1 MQMSVS
7 EYKRALLYRK
17 AQANVCKRDYFNK
30 IQSFT
35 NSAVEV
41 SNFLNLEE
49 TDDIINSLKD
59 KEIISKTKIKIDN
72 YQQLVGFI
80 KEKIAGISSYLLI
93 DEEWKF
99 CGAYKISNKFSGNY
113 NFDELHSDEI
123 RIISCGLSF
132 QIQIDY
138 DYNEIKCEYILYK

>member
-1 MQMSVS
+1 MSVS

-17 AQANVCKRDYFNK
+17 AQANVCKNYYFNK

-35 NSAVEV
+35 NDTVAGG
-41 SNFLNLEE
+41 NFLSLEE
-49 TDDIINSLKD
+49 TDNIINSLKD
-59 KEIISKTKIKIDN
+59 KEIISRTKVEIDN
-72 YQQLVGFI
+72 YQQVVELI
-80 KEKIAGISSYLLI
+80 KEKVAGLSSYLLI

-99 CGAYKISNKFSGNY
+99 CGMYKISREFSSDY

-123 RIISCGLSF
+123 RIISCDLSF

-138 DYNEIKCEYILYK
+138 DHNEIECEYIMYK

>member
-1 MQMSVS
+1 MSVT

-17 AQANVCKRDYFNK
+17 AQANVCKKDYFNK

-35 NSAVEV
+35 NDTVAEG
-41 SNFLNLEE
+41 NFITLEE

-59 KEIISKTKIKIDN
+59 KKIDSKIKLEIEN
-72 YQQLVGFI
+72 YQQVVGFI
-80 KEKIAGISSYLLI
+80 KEKVAGLSSYLLI

-99 CGAYKISNKFSGNY
+99 CGMYKVSGEFSSDY

-123 RIISCGLSF
+123 RIISCDLSF

-138 DYNEIKCEYILYK
+138 DHNEIECEYIMYK

>member
-1 MQMSVS
+1 MSVS

-17 AQANVCKRDYFNK
+17 AQANVCKNDYFNK

-35 NSAVEV
+35 NDTVV
-41 SNFLNLEE
+41 GGNFLTLEE
-49 TDDIINSLKD
+49 TDNIINSLKD
-59 KEIISKTKIKIDN
+59 KKINSKIKVEIDS
-72 YQQLVGFI
+72 YQQLVEFI
-80 KEKIAGISSYLLI
+80 KEKVAGLSSYLLI

-99 CGAYKISNKFSGNY
+99 CGMYKISSEFSSDY

-123 RIISCGLSF
+123 RIISCDLSF

-138 DYNEIKCEYILYK
+138 DHNKIE

>member
-1 MQMSVS
+1 MSVT

-17 AQANVCKRDYFNK
+17 AQANVCKKDYFNK

-35 NSAVEV
+35 NDTVAEG
-41 SNFLNLEE
+41 NFITLEE

-59 KEIISKTKIKIDN
+59 KKINSKIKLEIEN
-72 YQQLVGFI
+72 YQQVVGFV
-80 KEKIAGISSYLLI
+80 KEKVAGLSSYLLI

-99 CGAYKISNKFSGNY
+99 CGMYKVSGEFSSDY

-123 RIISCGLSF
+123 RIISCDLSF
-132 QIQIDY
+132 QIQI
-138 DYNEIKCEYILYK
+138 

>member
-1 MQMSVS
+1 MSVT

-17 AQANVCKRDYFNK
+17 AQANVCKKDYFNK

-35 NSAVEV
+35 NDTVAEG
-41 SNFLNLEE
+41 NFITLEE

-59 KEIISKTKIKIDN
+59 KKINSKIKLEIES
-72 YQQLVGFI
+72 YQQVVGFI
-80 KEKIAGISSYLLI
+80 KEKVAGLSSYLLI

-99 CGAYKISNKFSGNY
+99 CGMYKVSGEFSSDY

-123 RIISCGLSF
+123 RIISC
-132 QIQIDY
+132 
-138 DYNEIKCEYILYK
+138 

>member
-1 MQMSVS
+1 MSVS

-17 AQANVCKRDYFNK
+17 AQANVCKKDYFNK

-35 NSAVEV
+35 NDTVAEG
-41 SNFLNLEE
+41 NFITLEE

-59 KEIISKTKIKIDN
+59 KKINSKIKLEIES
-72 YQQLVGFI
+72 YQQVVGFI
-80 KEKIAGISSYLLI
+80 KEKVAGLSSYLLI

-99 CGAYKISNKFSGNY
+99 CGMYKVSGEFSSDY

-123 RIISCGLSF
+123 RIISCDLSF

-138 DYNEIKCEYILYK
+138 DHNEIECEYIIYK

>member
-1 MQMSVS
+1 MSVT

-17 AQANVCKRDYFNK
+17 AQSNVCKKDYFNK

-35 NSAVEV
+35 NDTVAEG
-41 SNFLNLEE
+41 NFITLEE

-59 KEIISKTKIKIDN
+59 KKINSKIKLEIDN
-72 YQQLVGFI
+72 YQQVVGFI
-80 KEKIAGISSYLLI
+80 KEKVAGLSSYLLI

-99 CGAYKISNKFSGNY
+99 CGMYKVSGEFSSDY

-123 RIISCGLSF
+123 RIISCDLSF

-138 DYNEIKCEYILYK
+138 DHNEIECEYIMYK

>member
-1 MQMSVS
+1 MSVS

-17 AQANVCKRDYFNK
+17 AQANVCKSYYFNK

-35 NSAVEV
+35 NDTVAGG
-41 SNFLNLEE
+41 NFLSLEE
-49 TDDIINSLKD
+49 TDNIINSLKD
-59 KEIISKTKIKIDN
+59 KEIISRTKVEIDN
-72 YQQLVGFI
+72 YQQVVELI
-80 KEKIAGISSYLLI
+80 KEKVAGLSSYLLI

-99 CGAYKISNKFSGNY
+99 CGMYKISREFSSDY

-123 RIISCGLSF
+123 RIISCDLSF

-138 DYNEIKCEYILYK
+138 DHNEIDCEYIMYK

>member
-1 MQMSVS
+1 MSVS

-17 AQANVCKRDYFNK
+17 AQANVCKNDYFNK

-35 NSAVEV
+35 KDTVV
-41 SNFLNLEE
+41 QGNFLTLEE
-49 TDDIINSLKD
+49 TDNIINSLK
-59 KEIISKTKIKIDN
+59 SKKINSKIKVEINN
-72 YQQLVGFI
+72 YQQVVEFI
-80 KEKIAGISSYLLI
+80 KEKVADLSSYLLI

-99 CGAYKISNKFSGNY
+99 CGMYKISSKFSSDY

-123 RIISCGLSF
+123 RIISCDLSF

-138 DYNEIKCEYILYK
+138 DHNEIVCEYIMYK

>member
-1 MQMSVS
+1 MSVT

-17 AQANVCKRDYFNK
+17 AQANVCKKDYFNK

-35 NSAVEV
+35 NDTVAEG
-41 SNFLNLEE
+41 NFITLEE

-59 KEIISKTKIKIDN
+59 KKINSKIKLEIEN
-72 YQQLVGFI
+72 YQQVVGFI
-80 KEKIAGISSYLLI
+80 KEKVAGLSSYLLI

-99 CGAYKISNKFSGNY
+99 CGMYKVSGEFSSDY

-123 RIISCGLSF
+123 RIISCDLSF

-138 DYNEIKCEYILYK
+138 DHNEIECEYIMYK

>member
-1 MQMSVS
+1 MSVT

-17 AQANVCKRDYFNK
+17 AQANVCKKDYFNK

-35 NSAVEV
+35 NDTVAEG
-41 SNFLNLEE
+41 NFITLEE

-59 KEIISKTKIKIDN
+59 KKINSKIKLEIEN
-72 YQQLVGFI
+72 YQQVVGFV
-80 KEKIAGISSYLLI
+80 KEKVAGLSSYLLI

-99 CGAYKISNKFSGNY
+99 CGMYKVSGEFSSDY

-123 RIISCGLSF
+123 RIISCDLSF

-138 DYNEIKCEYILYK
+138 DHNEIECEYIMYK

>member
-1 MQMSVS
+1 MSVT

-17 AQANVCKRDYFNK
+17 AQANVCKKDYFNK

-35 NSAVEV
+35 NDTVAEG
-41 SNFLNLEE
+41 NFITLEE

-59 KEIISKTKIKIDN
+59 KKINSKIKLEIES
-72 YQQLVGFI
+72 YQQVVGFI
-80 KEKIAGISSYLLI
+80 KEKVAGLSSYLLI

-99 CGAYKISNKFSGNY
+99 CGMYKVSGEFSSDY

-123 RIISCGLSF
+123 RIISCDLSF

-138 DYNEIKCEYILYK
+138 DHNEIECEYIMYK

>member
-1 MQMSVS
+1 MQMSVT

-17 AQANVCKRDYFNK
+17 AQANVCKKDYFNK

-35 NSAVEV
+35 NDTVAEG
-41 SNFLNLEE
+41 NFITLEE

-59 KEIISKTKIKIDN
+59 KKINSKIKLEIES
-72 YQQLVGFI
+72 YQQVVGFI
-80 KEKIAGISSYLLI
+80 KEKVAGLSSYLLI

-99 CGAYKISNKFSGNY
+99 CGMYKVSGEFSSDY

-123 RIISCGLSF
+123 RIISCDLSF

-138 DYNEIKCEYILYK
+138 DHNEIECEYIMYK